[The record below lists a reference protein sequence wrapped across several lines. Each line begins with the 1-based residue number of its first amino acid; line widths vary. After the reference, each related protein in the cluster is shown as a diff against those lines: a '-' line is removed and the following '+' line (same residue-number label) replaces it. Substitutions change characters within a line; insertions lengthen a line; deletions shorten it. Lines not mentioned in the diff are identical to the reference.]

1 MKKINRAF
9 IKGTNWA
16 LAGIMGLIGFTSC
29 SDKDE
34 PVDEY
39 GVPWSSYAIKGAV
52 KDKTTGEPIEGIEVK
67 IAVPDSL
74 KQYFN
79 KEQLERWKTHT
90 DKDGVFK
97 LSDTPDEG
105 FLELSPIVASDIDN
119 EKNGLYKS
127 DTTYVDYKNAE
138 HIGGGNGWFQGE
150 LTKTIQIGLEEEK
163 KDE

>member
-1 MKKINRAF
+1 MIKINRAF

-16 LAGIMGLIGFTSC
+16 LAGIMGLLGFASC
-29 SDKDE
+29 SDEDE

-74 KQYFN
+74 KQHFH
-79 KEQLERWKTHT
+79 KEQLEAWKAKT
-90 DKDGVFK
+90 DKEGLFK
-97 LSDTPDEG
+97 LSNTPDRG
-105 FLELSPIVASDIDN
+105 FLEHSPIVTSDIDG
-119 EKNGLYKS
+119 EKNGLYRS
-127 DTTYVDYKNAE
+127 DTTYVDYENAE
-138 HIGGGNGWFQGE
+138 HIGGGSGWFQGE
-150 LTKTIQIGLEEEK
+150 LTKTIRIDLEEEK